1 MLIVVLLFS
10 CKKDRENTEAA
21 KTSAGEQVISIDEL
35 NASEDFD
42 WNTTTKQMLKL
53 TGYANSVVVISNSE
67 GQEIHKA
74 MLIKN
79 EPYEVE
85 IIVPR
90 TEKKLTA
97 AYMGQK
103 IEFNVSSNPIEYVF
117 N

>member
-1 MLIVVLLFS
+1 MLSVVLLFS
-10 CKKDRENTEAA
+10 CNKEKESTGAA
-21 KTSAGEQVISIDEL
+21 NTSAGEQVITIDEL
-35 NASEDFD
+35 NVSEDFD

-53 TGYANSVVVISNSE
+53 TGYANSVVKISNST

-90 TEKKLTA
+90 TEKKLVA
-97 AYMGQK
+97 AYMGQEV
-103 IEFNVSSNPIEYVF
+103 EFNVTDNPIEYVF